1 MTTHRNNQLFQYMNV
16 TKSTSNIFED
26 FDLSLQ
32 GATRRKF
39 GLFGIVIYYLLCP
52 IDVGNYN
59 AVWN

>member
-1 MTTHRNNQLFQYMNV
+1 MFQYMNV